1 MMAAN
6 FDKVI
11 FLISTDFFATELFDE
26 FDLPDIEKLKQ
37 TARHAVPEIIR
48 GGGNYFMDADSSP
61 IRQQKTQHDFFAQL
75 QAQKVDMG
83 LQKKIHFFYEILCNP
98 NPGRN
103 AAANV
108 ITSVAACLYW
118 LYEDKFKTPITDELI
133 DLIAL
138 IEPLGLYKESPGDEL
153 SDLWLNS
160 PSKWDQYVM
169 SLMDGIDE
177 VPYLTF
183 DEITK
188 FSSQFDFLIAWK
200 KLLGEEKFSVIR
212 DFIIIESHF
221 QLDDSNPESAKQID
235 KIMSAI

>member
-1 MMAAN
+1 MMTKS
-6 FDKVI
+6 FGDLI
-11 FLISTDFFATELFDE
+11 FLISTDFFASELFGEFTPEDIDE
-26 FDLPDIEKLKQ
+26 FKKITREFVKKTVFGYD
-37 TARHAVPEIIR
+37 
-48 GGGNYFMDADSSP
+48 NYYLSKGFSLA
-61 IRQQKTQHDFFAQL
+61 QKNDFFLKL
-75 QAQKVDMG
+75 QEKKFGVCIE
-83 LQKKIHFFYEILCNP
+83 KKIHLFYEILCNP

-118 LYEDKFKTPITDELI
+118 LYEDKFKTPITEELI

-138 IEPLGLYKESPGDEL
+138 IEPLGLYRESPGHEL